1 MSKASPALE
10 AFIDETIRRGRE
22 KGYVPTIFI
31 GMRQQL
37 GTRPAIAK
45 LVQSGDL
52 QSGFKRL
59 HKLNLL
65 DWTIEAAVEKF
76 PNEFTADDLGCASF
90 RLREARKGDGNA
102 DRT

>member
-1 MSKASPALE
+1 MRKASPELE
-10 AFIDETIRRGRE
+10 AFIDETIRRGAA
-22 KGYVPTIFI
+22 KGYHPTVFI
-31 GMRQQL
+31 GMRQSL
-37 GTRPAIAK
+37 GTIPAISK

-65 DWTIEAAVEKF
+65 AWTIEAAVEKF
-76 PNEFTADDLGCASF
+76 PGEFTRDDYECALF
-90 RLREARKGDGNA
+90 RLGEARKGDDA